1 MDNKAN
7 LPFHDETFDSKDYLE
22 DIIALMPGHV
32 YWKDKNGVLLGCNDL
47 QAKDAGL
54 SSRKEIIG
62 KTDYDLPWQAQ
73 ADDLRRIDREIM
85 QTGIPQIA
93 EEQSTLANG
102 VNAVFLSQK
111 VPLRNKK
118 GDVIGVVGISFDITE
133 RKKAEEEL
141 RLAKE
146 AAEAANKA
154 KTEFLEN
161 MRHDIR
167 TPLSGI
173 VGFAE
178 LLRDEATDPTV
189 KEYGENLAASGHALT
204 DFLNEVLEAVR
215 VSSGQVPIT
224 KRKFELK
231 QKIQSVIDLNKA
243 KANQK
248 HIALN
253 FDYDEAIP
261 RYLLG
266 DSKRIQRIV
275 LELVANA
282 LNFTSKGHVTVS
294 ATLVK
299 HVGRDDIVKIVVED
313 TGMGISVKNQ
323 QELYTHF
330 KRLTPASQG
339 LYKGAGLGLSVIKQ
353 FVDDLDGE
361 IHVESQEGVGTI
373 FTCFLPLQEPLS
385 DGDFGVEQDE
395 HFNVPSFAT
404 PTTPALA
411 AAIGQISLEGTSLS
425 RILLVEDQ
433 EIAAKMATYILSSL
447 NCKID
452 HAPDGQTAL
461 QMAGRQHY
469 DLIFMDVGLPDMTGI
484 EVTQKIR
491 LFERDSDTAVPIIA
505 LTAHVGEE
513 DKQHCIEAGM
523 HAVLTKPLDK
533 TKASDML
540 DAFIPSRAKLKATPA
555 APASLLPEK
564 EALFTIDAPIFDH
577 DKALELACNDEGM
590 LKELLSLMNTNID
603 EEVIILNKEYAANN
617 LEGIRAMAH
626 KMKGGALYCGLARL
640 QEACSRLEHYIREG
654 SGELLP
660 KLYQQVLDEVQ
671 AFKNYYQEMAKYN

>member
-1 MDNKAN
+1 MTIQDAIIYQTTGN
-7 LPFHDETFDSKDYLE
+7 L
-22 DIIALMPGHV
+22 
-32 YWKDKNGVLLGCNDL
+32 YWKDKEGRYLGCNETF
-47 QAKDAGL
+47 AKIARVKSPTD
-54 SSRKEIIG
+54 IVG
-62 KTDYDLPWQAQ
+62 KTDRDLFFPMLGEEGITA
-73 ADDLRRIDREIM
+73 LHTIDEEVIQGREKSVEEKGVDE
-85 QTGIPQIA
+85 TGNIA
-93 EEQSTLANG
+93 FYMTR
-102 VNAVFLSQK
+102 K
-111 VPLRNKK
+111 VPLRDEQ
-118 GDVIGVVGISFDITE
+118 GQIIGLIGNSLDIT
-133 RKKAEEEL
+133 
-141 RLAKE
+141 RLKETEQKLIEAKE
-146 AAEAANKA
+146 RAEAASKA

-178 LLRDEATDPTV
+178 ILRDEAKDPHV
-189 KEYGENLAASGHALT
+189 KEYAENLVASGHALM
-204 DFLNEVLEAVR
+204 DFLNDILEAIR
-215 VSSGQVPIT
+215 VSSGEVPII

-231 QKIQSVIDLNKA
+231 QKIQSVMDLNKA
-243 KANQK
+243 KASQK
-248 HIALN
+248 YIELK

-282 LNFTSKGHVTVS
+282 LNFTEKGYVNVS
-294 ATLVK
+294 VTLVK

-313 TGMGISVKNQ
+313 TGMGISAKNQ

-660 KLYQQVLDEVQ
+660 KLYQQVLDEV
-671 AFKNYYQEMAKYN
+671 AEFKKYYEVNY